1 MAAEKFSSGAV
12 VEVFFLAR
20 QEVRGEKLARLEA
33 SGVLSSCILDL
44 RDTGRGI
51 SGCVW
56 VRGVARRV
64 ASLQG
69 ARCAGR
75 QGDIEGGGARQCA
88 GPRRVLERPSS
99 SVQVAFVES
108 RGPVAGSIGII
119 CGSCA
124 GLCAGSAVETRSK
137 RLEQEVETC

>member
-1 MAAEKFSSGAV
+1 MSAEKYSSGAV

-44 RDTGRGI
+44 RDTCRGI

-56 VRGVARRV
+56 ACGAAIWA

-69 ARCAGR
+69 TRAAPGGKGTSR
-75 QGDIEGGGARQCA
+75 GGGARQRSGRGCVRGCVRGYARGYVCVLDIFVRGYVRGRVCA
-88 GPRRVLERPSS
+88 FG
-99 SVQVAFVES
+99 
-108 RGPVAGSIGII
+108 RGYVRG
-119 CGSCA
+119 
-124 GLCAGSAVETRSK
+124 
-137 RLEQEVETC
+137 

>member
-1 MAAEKFSSGAV
+1 MSAEKYSSGAV

-44 RDTGRGI
+44 RDACRGI

-56 VRGVARRV
+56 VCGAARWA

-69 ARCAGR
+69 TRALRREARGHR
-75 QGDIEGGGARQCA
+75 GEGGRGSDQGVVACA
-88 GPRRVLERPSS
+88 VVCALRRV
-99 SVQVAFVES
+99 VVFAF
-108 RGPVAGSIGII
+108 
-119 CGSCA
+119 
-124 GLCAGSAVETRSK
+124 
-137 RLEQEVETC
+137 